1 MKWQWYPACS
11 TYEGI
16 GYVHQSAWSFPP
28 VSSLRWL
35 SEPPIVASLDSQVC
49 PTSDRPPLPWNSIGH
64 KWLKHSLYV
73 DTRYP
78 LKAQLRALISSI
90 PTMRLL
96 ILGLTLLLAISLAFG
111 HRGRGHHHR
120 HLVCRWDITCTLSAP
135 YHHQRHLIC
144 RWDITCHAHPS
155 PNPHLHAVFN
165 AWDKGKR

>member
-120 HLVCRWDITCTLSAP
+120 HLVCRWDITCTLS
-135 YHHQRHLIC
+135 
-144 RWDITCHAHPS
+144 S
-155 PNPHLHAVFN
+155 PQAPHLQRCDIACPAQCSLLTQSNQLYAVFSV
-165 AWDKGKR
+165 WDKGKR